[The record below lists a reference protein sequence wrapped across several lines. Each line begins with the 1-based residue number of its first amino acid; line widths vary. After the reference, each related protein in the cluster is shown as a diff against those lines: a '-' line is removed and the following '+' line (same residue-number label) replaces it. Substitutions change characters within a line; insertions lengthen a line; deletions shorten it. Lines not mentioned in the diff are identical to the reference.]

1 MVASPDTSSVKRL
14 GRLIEDQRRAL
25 ALCGFHS
32 FAAFEAALDAASGDH
47 VAEARKRL
55 QGAEAAWRELL
66 AANEASF
73 GSISRLA
80 VGDPAPKLELLA
92 STGQRISLQE
102 ILAKSPSGVLM
113 DGTMSP
119 PSRRMLMNCKHSTI
133 YKWLSWQAP
142 HSLGTKTMT
151 IRLKV
156 GCDFLHLINP
166 STPGL
171 AGDAGSAYESWG
183 FGKSALGVWAPEALR
198 FYVDQR
204 LADGSDGVP
213 RPQALGQDL
222 QRMGGNIFLDNQVVG
237 ALGIVDP
244 EMESACTVQELTL
257 KRFVRRPVLR
267 EADIFDPKC
276 LGAWALHRN
285 TLNDDLEAMWLFSSL
300 SGGVG
305 TEGLYNYAAA
315 NTYLDELAVLR
326 RSQGL
331 AAVSIQFP
339 EVEEAGMAA
348 ASGVRGGAATV
359 SLAVV
364 KQALLQLLDG
374 HGDCSPVVAL
384 LPTGYFF
391 ARSVFHWLALEP
403 LQARIDKEL
412 WSRMEI
418 LEKENKEE
426 VRKLRTEVER
436 KKKSST

>member
-1 MVASPDTSSVKRL
+1 MVADSTDRSVHAAHCIADAIIAVLEQIQASPDTSSVKRL

-213 RPQALGQDL
+213 RPQ
-222 QRMGGNIFLDNQVVG
+222 VVG

-267 EADIFDPKC
+267 EAEAHRVTGDIFDPKC

-348 ASGVRGGAATV
+348 ASGVRGEF
-359 SLAVV
+359 S
-364 KQALLQLLDG
+364 
-374 HGDCSPVVAL
+374 
-384 LPTGYFF
+384 
-391 ARSVFHWLALEP
+391 E
-403 LQARIDKEL
+403 
-412 WSRMEI
+412 
-418 LEKENKEE
+418 
-426 VRKLRTEVER
+426 
-436 KKKSST
+436 